1 METKSGER
9 GTEKIADIHI
19 YSILKTLSAIYKR
32 RILRMEESR
41 NEVEKQVA
49 EEVEKRVT
57 EGVTSG
63 VTILVTVAV
72 TFVIAVVL
80 FKFVWAWVVPDLF
93 PGAVEQGLIAADL
106 TWLASLKL
114 AVLVAVLSGFYPA
127 LSGAFKRQ

>member
-1 METKSGER
+1 
-9 GTEKIADIHI
+9 
-19 YSILKTLSAIYKR
+19 
-32 RILRMEESR
+32 MEESR

-63 VTILVTVAV
+63 VTILVTIVV
-72 TFVIAVVL
+72 TFVIAVIL

-93 PGAVEQGLIAADL
+93 PGAVAQGLVNADL